1 MSDIIDVKYV
11 SFQRSPDVIKITIN
25 GKRYE
30 GHIIPV
36 QVAKFRKILK
46 YSGGKALAELR
57 KYCNLERVYDVV

>member
-30 GHIIPV
+30 GHVTPI
-36 QVAKFRKILK
+36 QVAKFRKMLK
-46 YSGGKALAELR
+46 YSGGKALAALR
-57 KYCNLERVYDVV
+57 KYCNLERNWDVV